1 MAQAVS
7 FSGQAGKLMGEH
19 LAHPHVLF
27 VLTGCP
33 VVLFDNPRV
42 HDELV
47 AHQDWLKGV
56 NDAPFLLRA
65 VPHFIDH
72 TGMSFSKHRAQQASE
87 HTVTKVAFDQHHV
100 DLIARSN
107 LCQRPKGVFIVPAA
121 DPTGFWNVQVAVKLL
136 DDCIACLVSSGQR

>member
-56 NDAPFLLRA
+56 
-65 VPHFIDH
+65 
-72 TGMSFSKHRAQQASE
+72 
-87 HTVTKVAFDQHHV
+87 
-100 DLIARSN
+100 
-107 LCQRPKGVFIVPAA
+107 FIVPAA
-121 DPTGFWNVQVAVKLL
+121 HAHQPRERQP
-136 DDCIACLVSSGQR
+136 VSSAAGSAEMPLGVLRKPVERL